1 MGEPE
6 TVRRKRL
13 AYRSLY
19 RGVRESDLI
28 FRRFVDHHLDALDGG
43 DLDRYE
49 ALLGESDQDIL
60 SWVTGR
66 APLPARHDH
75 AVFRKLA
82 EDMSPAP

>member
-19 RGVRESDLI
+19 RGVRETDII
-28 FRRFVDHHLDALDGG
+28 FRRFVDRHLDDLDGA

-49 ALLGESDQDIL
+49 ALLDEHDQDIL

-66 APLPARHDH
+66 VPVPVRHDH
-75 AVFRKLA
+75 TVFQKLS
-82 EDMSPAP
+82 EDVSANP